1 MGFKHGIS
9 LLLEF
14 HKFIALLINQN
25 LTSNEVLV
33 TDSTHQTVP
42 SRVVLR
48 REKISLLIPG
58 YIFPLK

>member
-1 MGFKHGIS
+1 MGFKHGIF

-14 HKFIALLINQN
+14 HKFISLLINQN

-33 TDSTHQTVP
+33 TDFTHQTVP